1 MNEFVNVINTVGFP
15 IFVALGSLYYFT
27 KQNDRILI
35 DSKEREQKLQESA
48 KEYNSQFF
56 EHLRRHEIVLEKF
69 NNTLITIDKRLENLE
84 NKKGGLNN
92 E

>member
-1 MNEFVNVINTVGFP
+1 MNDFINVINTVGFP
-15 IFVALGSLYYFT
+15 IFVALGSMYYFT
-27 KQNDRILI
+27 KQNDRILL
-35 DSKEREQKLQESA
+35 DSKEREVKLLESA
-48 KEYNSQFF
+48 KEYNNQFF

-84 NKKGGLNN
+84 HKKGGGNI